1 MDNENHK
8 ETWNNFTK
16 FVTWGTVAVI
26 LVLVLMAFFYYN
38 YFISM
43 KIGSIN

>member
-16 FVTWGTVAVI
+16 FVIWGTVACFNFSFDGNI
-26 LVLVLMAFFYYN
+26 LIIILFT
-38 YFISM
+38 
-43 KIGSIN
+43 

>member
-16 FVTWGTVAVI
+16 FVTWGTIAVVLI
-26 LVLVLMAFFYYN
+26 LSFDGNIFIIKFF
-38 YFISM
+38 I
-43 KIGSIN
+43 